1 MNMKHESAREQE
13 IRVLGRPITG
23 TIEDPFEAELRR
35 AIKNTIA
42 HLDRGTVGISRDCL
56 WQCTVSR
63 ITRECP
69 HAPVGTN
76 CGFVARQVFDSIVSE
91 KSFSNFVYAS

>member
-1 MNMKHESAREQE
+1 MNREYRN
-13 IRVLGRPITG
+13 RVAAQVDRALS
-23 TIEDPFEAELRR
+23 EEPFKTELRK

-56 WQCTVSR
+56 WQCTTSR

-69 HAPVGTN
+69 HAPLGTN
-76 CGFVARQVFDSIVSE
+76 CGFVARQVFDSVVSE
-91 KSFSNFVYAS
+91 KAFANFVYA